1 MMMPAPPSR
10 ISKRIPVALGE
21 PAKLEIRSTQVRRT
35 NREIIIHMPYR
46 LRKAPGNLLFPLK
59 HFWIRSAVVA
69 RGHTPHQIRP
79 NRRKAKGRRVHQRP
93 QITSVAMFLEAWTV
107 PKNAHIR
114 TSANRNNRAYWNTPG
129 YQRDRMNVPIKGIC
143 NKSRLDI

>member
-1 MMMPAPPSR
+1 MVITAPARR

-35 NREIIIHMPYR
+35 KRKIIIHMPYR
-46 LRKAPGNLLFPLK
+46 LRKAPGYLRCPLK
-59 HFWIRSAVVA
+59 HIWIRSPVFA
-69 RGHTPHQIRP
+69 RGQTPHHILP
-79 NRRKAKGRRVHQRP
+79 SRRKAKGRRVHQRP

-107 PKNAHIR
+107 PKNAHTT
-114 TSANRNNRAYWNTPG
+114 TSANRNKRAYWNTPG